1 MFSDKSFQSRIE
13 EANQVFVSAIEK
25 LKAVQT
31 DICNRMTENKN
42 QIQKVTE
49 ENKGLESMKSQTEN
63 QIAEIGRIVG

>member
-13 EANQVFVSAIEK
+13 EANKVFVSALEK

-31 DICNRMTENKN
+31 DICSRMTENKN
-42 QIQKVTE
+42 QIQKLNE
-49 ENKGLESMKSQTEN
+49 ENEGLEGLKSQTEK

>member
-13 EANQVFVSAIEK
+13 EANKVFVSALEK

-31 DICNRMTENKN
+31 DICSRMTENKN
-42 QIQKVTE
+42 QIQKLNE
-49 ENKGLESMKSQTEN
+49 ENEGLESMKSLTEK

>member
-13 EANQVFVSAIEK
+13 EANKVFVSALEK

-31 DICNRMTENKN
+31 DICSRMTENKN
-42 QIQKVTE
+42 QIQKLNE
-49 ENKGLESMKSQTEN
+49 ENEGLESMKSQTEK